1 MKIAINTRPHD
12 GPWGGGN
19 RFVLSLAEAAKARGH
34 EVAFDLKDDTDL
46 ALIVDPRSRNPQL
59 TFTPGA
65 LFQHLDRHPKAIAV
79 HRINECDE
87 RKDTKTVNLR
97 LRIANA
103 AADHTLFIASW
114 LKDLSVWREDTP
126 SSVVLN
132 GADERIFRRGSA
144 RLWMGNEP
152 LKIVTHHWGAHIK
165 KGWDVYRKIDEV
177 LGRDEWRQKLL
188 MTYIGNVP
196 SGVDVRHIKV
206 VAPLDG
212 PALGSAL
219 AEHHA
224 YVTASVNEPAG
235 MHHIEGALTGLP
247 LLYRKSGALPEY
259 CSGFGEAF
267 ESADDIEAA
276 LTRLITHYPQW
287 KSAMG
292 AYDNTASRM
301 TTGYLDLF
309 ERLYGQRDEIAAA
322 RRNKRSLLSAALLQL
337 PL

>member
-19 RFVLSLAEAAKARGH
+19 RFVLALAEAAKLRGH
-34 EVAFDLKDDTDL
+34 EVTFALEDGIDL

-65 LFQHLDRHPKAIAV
+65 LYRHLGRHPQVIAV

-87 RKDTKTVNLR
+87 RKDTRTVNAR

-103 AADHTLFIASW
+103 AADHTVFIASW

-126 SSVVLN
+126 SSVILN

-144 RLWMGNEP
+144 TAWSGSGP
-152 LKIVTHHWGAHIK
+152 LKLVTHHWGAHVK
-165 KGWDVYRKIDEV
+165 KGWDVYRRIDEL
-177 LGRDEWRQKLL
+177 LGRDEWRNRLA
-188 MTYIGNVP
+188 MTYIGNAP
-196 SGVDVRHIKV
+196 AGIDVKHIKV
-206 VAPLDG
+206 MPPMDG
-212 PALGSAL
+212 TALGAAL

-224 YVTASVNEPAG
+224 YVTASLNEPAG
-235 MHHIEGALTGLP
+235 MHHVEGALIGLP

-259 CSGFGEAF
+259 CSGYGEPF
-267 ESADDIEAA
+267 EGPQDIEAA
-276 LTRLITHYPQW
+276 LSRLIGNYPVW
-287 KSAMG
+287 KKALG
-292 AYDNTASRM
+292 AYTNTASRM
-301 TTGYLDLF
+301 TAGYLDLF
-309 ERLYGQRDEIAAA
+309 ERLFTERQQIVAA
-322 RRNKRSLLSAALLQL
+322 RSGRRSFLAAALLRL

>member
-34 EVAFDLKDDTDL
+34 DVAFDLHDDTDL

-65 LFQHLDRHPKAIAV
+65 LFAHLGRHPRAIAV

-87 RKDTKTVNLR
+87 RKDTRSVNMR

-103 AADHTLFIASW
+103 AADHTVFIASW
-114 LKDLSVWREDTP
+114 LKELSVWRKDTP
-126 SSVVLN
+126 SSVILN

-144 RLWMGNEP
+144 QMWSGRGPLRL
-152 LKIVTHHWGAHIK
+152 VTHHWGAHVK
-165 KGWDVYRKIDEV
+165 KGWDIYGKIDEL
-177 LGRDEWRQKLL
+177 LGRPEWRDRLA

-196 SGVDVRHIKV
+196 AGVAVTNIKV
-206 VAPLDG
+206 VPPLDG
-212 PALGSAL
+212 EALGSAL
-219 AEHHA
+219 AQHHA

-259 CSGFGEAF
+259 CSGFGETF
-267 ESADDIEAA
+267 EGPQDIEAA
-276 LTRLITHYPQW
+276 LTRLIAHYPQW
-287 KSAMG
+287 KSGMASY
-292 AYDNTASRM
+292 ANTADRM
-301 TTGYLDLF
+301 TGGYLDLF
-309 ERLYGQRDEIAAA
+309 EKLHGEREEIAAA
-322 RRNKRSLLSAALLQL
+322 RRKKRRLWSNLLLRL
-337 PL
+337 PM

>member
-1 MKIAINTRPHD
+1 VKIAINTRPHD

-34 EVAFDLKDDTDL
+34 EVAFDLQENTDL

-65 LFQHLDRHPKAIAV
+65 LFRHLDRHPKAIAV

-87 RKDTKTVNLR
+87 RKDTKTVNMR

-103 AADHTLFIASW
+103 AADHTVFIASW
-114 LKDLSVWREDTP
+114 LKELSVWRQDTP
-126 SSVVLN
+126 SSVILN
-132 GADERIFRRGSA
+132 GADQRIFRPGSA
-144 RLWMGNEP
+144 RAWTGNEP
-152 LKIVTHHWGAHIK
+152 LKLVTHHWGAHVK
-165 KGWDVYRKIDEV
+165 KGWDVYRKIDEL
-177 LGRDEWRQKLL
+177 LGRPDWRQRLS
-188 MTYIGNVP
+188 MTYIGNIP
-196 SGVDVRHIKV
+196 AGVDVQSINV
-206 VAPLDG
+206 VAPMDG
-212 PALGSAL
+212 AVLGSAL

-247 LLYRKSGALPEY
+247 LLYRRSGALPEY

-267 ESADDIEAA
+267 DGPDDVEQALARLVANYSAWKAA
-276 LTRLITHYPQW
+276 VGSY
-287 KSAMG
+287 S
-292 AYDNTASRM
+292 NTADRM
-301 TTGYLDLF
+301 TNGYLDLF
-309 ERLYGQRDEIAAA
+309 ERLYGQRDNIAAV
-322 RRNKRSLLSAALLQL
+322 RPRKRSLLSAALLRL